1 MSVAWLT
8 SVIDWDTCK
17 LQYEVLG
24 DSLERVAETHNL
36 SPSSVRRVAEE
47 ENWQPID
54 PSNATLQDMTS
65 YLVDVRRSL
74 QVKLDLASL
83 YREIE
88 LFPKITSIEDK
99 LVEKIRSAVNSVDT
113 TDPRSA
119 SALRALG
126 QSLYAIAERKNK
138 YAADDELSQEDT
150 NYTVEIVSTADK
162 AISRANNIKMVQ
174 AKQVQV

>member
-36 SPSSVRRVAEE
+36 SVIALQRVAEE
-47 ENWQPID
+47 ENWQPINPD
-54 PSNATLQDMTS
+54 TTSVQDMTS
-65 YLVDVRRSL
+65 YLSDVRRSL

-88 LFPKITSIEDK
+88 IFPKVTEIEDS
-99 LVEKIRSAVNSVDT
+99 LVEKIQSALRHIDV

-119 SALRALG
+119 GALRALG
-126 QSLYAIAERKNK
+126 QSLYAIADRKNR
-138 YAADDELSQEDT
+138 YTSEDELGTDDT
-150 NYTVEIVSTADK
+150 QYTVEIVRAADRAIERAETIPVK
-162 AISRANNIKMVQ
+162 ALPGNA
-174 AKQVQV
+174 

>member
-36 SPSSVRRVAEE
+36 SPDAVRRIAEE
-47 ENWQPID
+47 EGWAPID
-54 PSNATLQDMTS
+54 PSTSSMQDMNT
-65 YLVDVRRSL
+65 YLVEVRRSL

-88 LFPKITSIEDK
+88 LFPKITAIEDK
-99 LVEKIRSAVNSVDT
+99 LVDKIDRTLQAIDT

-119 SALRALG
+119 GALRALG
-126 QSLYAIAERKNK
+126 QTLYAIAERKDR
-138 YAADDELSQEDT
+138 YAADDELGSDDT
-150 NYTVEIVSTADK
+150 TYTVEIVSAADK
-162 AISRANNIKMVQ
+162 AIARAENLKAIP
-174 AKQVQV
+174 AKQAQM